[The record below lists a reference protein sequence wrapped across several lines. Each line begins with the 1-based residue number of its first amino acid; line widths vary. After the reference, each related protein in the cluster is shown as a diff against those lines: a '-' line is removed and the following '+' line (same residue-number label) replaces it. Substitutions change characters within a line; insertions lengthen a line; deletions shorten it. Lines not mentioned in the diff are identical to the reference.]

1 MIRALSIRNLAVI
14 DSVELTFGSGLHV
27 LTGETGAGKS
37 IMIDAISLV
46 LGARGSSELV
56 RHGAKKAEIA
66 ALFEF
71 PEKHPV
77 WQKLD
82 DYGLNADDDGTLL
95 IKRDIAQNG
104 KSTCRVNGQIVTL
117 TMLRQIGSLFIDVH
131 GQHDHQSLLREEE
144 HVAWLDAY
152 AGEQLQRLKQE
163 YRQLYSEYRQVEH
176 DHRRLTEGE
185 RETVQ
190 RIDLLE
196 FQAKEIAAAR
206 LSEDE
211 EERLQRR
218 RQKLAHMEKLVQ
230 HVQDAYYTLK
240 SDGQVMNDIS
250 RALAQVETAAGYD
263 PELNDVAE
271 MVRNA
276 YYQLEEAAV
285 TLGRQAEGQEF
296 DERELNEVEAR
307 LHVIEQLKRKYGST
321 VRDIIQYGE
330 RVEAELD
337 VLKNRESHSAEL
349 KSRLDE
355 LQKQLI
361 VKARG
366 LSQMRREAAR
376 TLEQEVERELAQLHM
391 KQTTFRIEFQA
402 LARAEED
409 RPLYKDGW
417 DRLRFAISPNPGEPP
432 KPLAK
437 IASGGEL
444 SRVMLALK
452 TIFHDVDEAGTL
464 IFDEIDTGVSGRA
477 AQAIAEKLY
486 RIAKKRQ
493 VLCVTH
499 LPQVAS
505 MADCHFYIDKQVE
518 SDSAVTNV
526 RVLSQQD
533 RINELARMLGGVE
546 VTQKTKQHA
555 EEMLRLAAQSK
566 KGA

>member
-263 PELNDVAE
+263 TELIDVAE

-376 TLEQEVERELAQLHM
+376 
-391 KQTTFRIEFQA
+391 
-402 LARAEED
+402 
-409 RPLYKDGW
+409 P
-417 DRLRFAISPNPGEPP
+417 
-432 KPLAK
+432 
-437 IASGGEL
+437 
-444 SRVMLALK
+444 
-452 TIFHDVDEAGTL
+452 
-464 IFDEIDTGVSGRA
+464 
-477 AQAIAEKLY
+477 
-486 RIAKKRQ
+486 
-493 VLCVTH
+493 
-499 LPQVAS
+499 
-505 MADCHFYIDKQVE
+505 
-518 SDSAVTNV
+518 
-526 RVLSQQD
+526 
-533 RINELARMLGGVE
+533 
-546 VTQKTKQHA
+546 
-555 EEMLRLAAQSK
+555 
-566 KGA
+566 